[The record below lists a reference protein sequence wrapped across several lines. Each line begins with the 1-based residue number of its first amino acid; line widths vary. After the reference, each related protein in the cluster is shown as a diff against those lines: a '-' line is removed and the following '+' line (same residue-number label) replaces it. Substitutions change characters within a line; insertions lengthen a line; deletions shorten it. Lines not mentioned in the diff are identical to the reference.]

1 MARTFIHEMI
11 HAEIYRKLLSLAK
24 QGSIPWSPTFIKSIR
39 NDYSGLYD
47 YYMRYYYN
55 MPSGILPGD
64 PQHQM
69 MAQHYRNIIINA
81 MKEYDNS
88 HPNELYENLSWIG
101 LMGSGQVNPLIGL
114 LSNPRIA

>member
-1 MARTFIHEMI
+1 MRKFTVSYCLLPNKDQYLGVQHSLKVYGMI
-11 HAEIYRKLLSLAK
+11 ILV
-24 QGSIPWSPTFIKSIR
+24 
-39 NDYSGLYD
+39 
-47 YYMRYYYN
+47 YMIITCDTTIICHLV
-55 MPSGILPGD
+55 PPGD

-101 LMGSGQVNPLIGL
+101 LMGSGQVNPLTGL
-114 LSNPRIA
+114 P